1 MAEFANRP
9 GNKAEI
15 QAKRDGVAAELSWRW
30 STNREKKYAEL
41 ETEVEEVEGEVDDP
55 SLTPADRL
63 RARNLKRQLIRDM
76 NEMTGH
82 LVTRSRVEVD
92 TGPALTSEIV
102 GFDPAEWMAGLVE
115 SRRDPGPDS
124 APAAAAADEPEP
136 EPGEDANVR
145 PFRAFGSSDSINT
158 RLQSGNRPA
167 PTPDSS
173 PPEVKAARELAIMI
187 WNSQLT
193 PLSHLRLSVDDPALD
208 IAKALGWL
216 VMAADDA
223 AVMRGQV
230 DPRPPTVTAIP
241 NF

>member
-1 MAEFANRP
+1 
-9 GNKAEI
+9 
-15 QAKRDGVAAELSWRW
+15 
-30 STNREKKYAEL
+30 
-41 ETEVEEVEGEVDDP
+41 
-55 SLTPADRL
+55 
-63 RARNLKRQLIRDM
+63 M

-102 GFDPAEWMAGLVE
+102 GFDPAEWMAELSE
-115 SRRDPGPDS
+115 SRRNPVPDS
-124 APAAAAADEPEP
+124 APPAAAADEPEP
-136 EPGEDANVR
+136 ESEPPGEDANVR

-158 RLQSGNRPA
+158 RLQGGSKPA
-167 PTPDSS
+167 SVPDGS
-173 PPEVKAARELAIMI
+173 PPEVKAARELAIKI

-193 PLSHLRLSVDDPALD
+193 PLSQLRLSIDDPALV

-216 VMAADDA
+216 VMATDGG
-223 AVMRGQV
+223 AVMRGLV

>member
-1 MAEFANRP
+1 MNDETTNSGRAPSIGYKIRGRHKVELVQDIVDGIPYKDLAEKFGISYQGVVEFAKRHKP
-9 GNKAEI
+9 EI

-41 ETEVEEVEGEVDDP
+41 ETEVEEVEGEVNDP

-102 GFDPAEWMAGLVE
+102 GFDPAEWMAELSE
-115 SRRDPGPDS
+115 SRRNPVPDS

-136 EPGEDANVR
+136 ESEPPG
-145 PFRAFGSSDSINT
+145 PG
-158 RLQSGNRPA
+158 
-167 PTPDSS
+167 
-173 PPEVKAARELAIMI
+173 
-187 WNSQLT
+187 
-193 PLSHLRLSVDDPALD
+193 
-208 IAKALGWL
+208 
-216 VMAADDA
+216 
-223 AVMRGQV
+223 
-230 DPRPPTVTAIP
+230 
-241 NF
+241 